1 MPNFISLNITIG
13 DRNFKVKI
21 DEKDQI
27 SVQKVCDQINAK
39 IAELKANYGGKD
51 MQDFLSMALL
61 SFLTPDAN
69 LSKEKE
75 DIDRALDQLNI
86 LLDA

>member
-1 MPNFISLNITIG
+1 MSTTISLNINIG

-21 DEKDQI
+21 DEKDRA
-27 SVQKVCDQINAK
+27 SVENACDRINSK

-61 SFLTPDAN
+61 SFLASDTDQTHG
-69 LSKEKE
+69 KEEVEK
-75 DIDRALDQLNI
+75 ALDQLNT
-86 LLDA
+86 LLG